1 MDLQQLRSAIHE
13 EEQTTGKKCLS
24 KRRLYNHLLTAGRVK
39 ARTRHYSLG
48 KKKKSKKMMSEPEK
62 WFGYTKKI
70 PKRYY
75 ATVQNEKERKRV
87 IKNIIDSRKS
97 YKKKK
102 YVDRI
107 PVKSVKKKESP
118 HVERAKRLFHLKS
131 MRDLSEIQ
139 KKTGCSKKSLKTIIA
154 KGRGAFY
161 SSGSRPGQTADSWAY
176 ARLASALSGG
186 KASRVD
192 CKHLREGGCNAK
204 VMRLAAKQGCK
215 KLKAGSKTVVP
226 CNQVPKKCSKSNRKA
241 CKQIH
246 SCTKNDRE
254 YDIPRLYSREQCSKM
269 KKKGFTQRASCIY

>member
-1 MDLQQLRSAIHE
+1 
-13 EEQTTGKKCLS
+13 
-24 KRRLYNHLLTAGRVK
+24 
-39 ARTRHYSLG
+39 
-48 KKKKSKKMMSEPEK
+48 MMSEPEK

-75 ATVQNEKERKRV
+75 ATVKDEKERKRV
-87 IKNIIDSRKS
+87 IKNIIDSRRA
-97 YKKKK
+97 YKEKK

-107 PVKSVKKKESP
+107 PVKSVKQKQSP
-118 HVERAKRLFHLKS
+118 HVARAKRLFNIKS
-131 MRDLSEIQ
+131 MRNLSEIQ
-139 KKTGCSKKSLKTIIA
+139 RKTGCSKKSLKTIIA
-154 KGRGAFY
+154 KGQGAFY

-176 ARLASALSGG
+176 ARLASSLSGG

-192 CKHLREGGCNAK
+192 CKHLREGGCNAE

-215 KLKAGSKTVVP
+215 KLKPRSRSRSRSRSKTVVP
-226 CNQVPKKCSKSNRKA
+226 CNKVPKKCSKSNRTA

-269 KKKGFTQRASCIY
+269 KKKGFTQRASCIYWTQNGSAFVLTFFLFFSIHKCWEYCYIINGWLQ